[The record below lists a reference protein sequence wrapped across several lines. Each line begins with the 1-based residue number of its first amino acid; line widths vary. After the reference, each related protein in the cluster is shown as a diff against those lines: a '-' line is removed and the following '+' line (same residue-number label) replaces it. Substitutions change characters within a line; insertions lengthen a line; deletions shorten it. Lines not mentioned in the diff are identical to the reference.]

1 MSQPPIPP
9 PPQHKRMARP
19 ADADGAGVVARL
31 ERSYTGIPISQGVAI
46 GPVFRASEPE
56 VEITRHKILAA
67 DTAAEGAR
75 LDAAITQSRK
85 QLVKLRDRLAILPEE
100 SQQEIAPLIDAYI
113 RMIGPSRL
121 VRGIRWRIEETLL
134 NAESAVVEEAEAIAG
149 AIVAQAEHGMSAD
162 DRAGLIRRADEVREI
177 GRRLVRNL
185 TRAPFRSFA
194 GLPAGAVLVS
204 EALRPADAALLD
216 PARLAGVAAEEG
228 GADGHTGVMLRALG
242 VPAVLGA
249 AGLAHAIRPGDLA
262 VVDGTHGKVVLNPT
276 PTTLAAARRAVTA
289 FARER
294 QRYAR
299 LRRLPAIT
307 QNGAEIELTANLE
320 LPLELPQI
328 AQSGAH
334 GIGLLRSEFLF
345 MNRETVPDEN
355 TQTETYRAIVEA
367 MEGDPVTIRTL
378 DWGGEKEIEA
388 LSAAGIVPDIAD
400 ANPALGLRG
409 IRLLLRQ
416 PELFETQLA
425 AILRAAIVGP
435 VRVLLPMVTNVAEVR
450 AARETYERVAR
461 RLRRRGDRLPEKLPP
476 LGIMIETPGAAL
488 SADALALEAD
498 FFAIGTND
506 LTAYT
511 LAVDRGEAELA
522 ALYDPLHPAVL
533 RLVQFTAEAA
543 VRMHMPVSVCG
554 EMAGNPRL
562 TPLLLGLGLRSF
574 SMNAASVPRVKQ
586 VVRAVEIDACTR
598 LARRVMEQSDA
609 ATIAELVDGFVARST
624 E

>member
-9 PPQHKRMARP
+9 PPQHKRMARL
-19 ADADGAGVVARL
+19 ADAAGVVARP

-134 NAESAVVEEAEAIAG
+134 NAEFAVVEEADAIAG
-149 AIVAQAEHGMSAD
+149 AILAQADHDMSAD
-162 DRAGLIRRADEVREI
+162 DRAALVRRADEVREI

-194 GLPAGAVLVS
+194 DLPAGAVLIS

-249 AGLAHAIRPGDLA
+249 AGLAHAIRPGDVA
-262 VVDGTHGKVVLNPT
+262 VVDGTAGKVVLNPT
-276 PTTLAAARRAVTA
+276 ATTLAAARRAVTA

-307 QNGAEIELTANLE
+307 QNGAEIELAANLE

-511 LAVDRGEAELA
+511 LAVDRAETDLAEL
-522 ALYDPLHPAVL
+522 YNPLHPAVL
-533 RLVQFTAEAA
+533 RLVQFTTEAA
-543 VRMHMPVSVCG
+543 LRMRMPVSVCG

-574 SMNAASVPRVKQ
+574 SMNAAAVPRVKQ

-598 LARRVMEQSDA
+598 LARRVMEQADA
-609 ATIAELVDGFVARST
+609 AVIAEMVDAFAARRT
-624 E
+624 D

>member
-1 MSQPPIPP
+1 MSPPPTIP
-9 PPQHKRMARP
+9 PPQHHRLARP
-19 ADADGAGVVARL
+19 AGTGDARP
-31 ERSYTGIPISQGVAI
+31 ERSFTGIPISPGVAI
-46 GPVFRASEPE
+46 GTVFQAAEPKVE
-56 VEITRHKILAA
+56 VTRHKIQAA
-67 DTAAEGAR
+67 DAAAEGAR
-75 LDAAITQSRK
+75 FDAAINQSRK
-85 QLVKLRDRLAILPEE
+85 QLAKLRARLAILPEE

-121 VRGIRWRIEETLL
+121 VRGIRRRIDEMLL
-134 NAESAVVEEAEAIAG
+134 SAESAVVEEAEAIA
-149 AIVAQAEHGMSAD
+149 ATIMAQAVPGTSAED
-162 DRAGLIRRADEVREI
+162 VAGLTRRADEVGEI

-194 GLPAGAVLVS
+194 NMPAGAVLVS

-242 VPAVLGA
+242 VPAVVGA
-249 AGLAHAIRPGDLA
+249 AGLAQAIRAGDLV
-262 VVDGTHGKVVLNPT
+262 VVDGAAGKVVLNPT
-276 PTTLAAARRAVTA
+276 PATLAAARRAVTA

-299 LRRLPAIT
+299 MRRLPAET
-307 QNGAEIELTANLE
+307 QDGAEIELAANLE
-320 LPLELPQI
+320 LPIELPQI

-334 GIGLLRSEFLF
+334 GIGLLRTEFLF
-345 MNRETVPDEN
+345 MNRETVPDED
-355 TQTETYRAIVEA
+355 TQTETYRTIVEA
-367 MEGDPVTIRTL
+367 MEGDTVTIRTL

-388 LSAAGIVPDIAD
+388 LSAAGIVPEIAD

-409 IRLLLRQ
+409 IRLLLRR

-425 AILRAAIVGP
+425 AILRAGAFGP
-435 VRVLLPMVTNVAEVR
+435 VRVLLPMVTTVGEVR
-450 AARETYERVAR
+450 AARETYDRVAR
-461 RLRRRGDRLPEKLPP
+461 RLRRRGERLPDKLPP

-511 LAVDRGEAELA
+511 LAVDRAESDLA
-522 ALYDPLHPAVL
+522 SLYDPLHPAVL
-533 RLVQFTAEAA
+533 RLVQFTTEAA
-543 VRMHMPVSVCG
+543 LRLRMPVSVCG

-574 SMNAASVPRVKQ
+574 SMNAAAVPRVKQ

-598 LARRVMEQSDA
+598 LARRVMEQSDSVV
-609 ATIAELVDGFVARST
+609 IAEMVAAFAARSA